1 MAAQA
6 MAQFRFSPLS
16 SHYRYHYQYN
26 YHSTPSFPSPRRHPR
41 NQRLHLS
48 FSGGDRGGS
57 GGGGGGGDSDGGG
70 GDNEKNVGL
79 GVVGMVLNGWR
90 SRIVADPQ
98 FPFKVL
104 MEELV
109 GVSAAVAGD
118 MATRPKFGLNE
129 LDLVFSTLVVGSIL
143 NFILMYLLAPTSC
156 SSSSSTLP
164 WIFARCPSSHMF
176 EAGPYGSVERLG
188 TLLYKGGVFALVGL
202 GAGLVGTAISNGL
215 IATRKKVD
223 PTFQSPNKS
232 PPMVLNA
239 FTWAAHMGVSSNVR
253 YQTLN
258 GVEFLLDK
266 WLPPLLF
273 KFSVLALRFI
283 NNVAGGMTF
292 VMLARFTGSQAAAA
306 AAVPVPVP
314 VPKHS

>member
-98 FPFKVL
+98 FPFEVL
-104 MEELV
+104 MEEL
-109 GVSAAVAGD
+109 D
-118 MATRPKFGLNE
+118 F
-129 LDLVFSTLVVGSIL
+129 VFSTLVVGSIL

-156 SSSSSTLP
+156 SSCSTLS
-164 WIFARCPSSHMF
+164 WILATCHLIIKIVVR
-176 EAGPYGSVERLG
+176 SVC
-188 TLLYKGGVFALVGL
+188 
-202 GAGLVGTAISNGL
+202 
-215 IATRKKVD
+215 
-223 PTFQSPNKS
+223 
-232 PPMVLNA
+232 LN
-239 FTWAAHMGVSSNVR
+239 
-253 YQTLN
+253 
-258 GVEFLLDK
+258 
-266 WLPPLLF
+266 
-273 KFSVLALRFI
+273 
-283 NNVAGGMTF
+283 
-292 VMLARFTGSQAAAA
+292 
-306 AAVPVPVP
+306 
-314 VPKHS
+314 

>member
-90 SRIVADPQ
+90 SRVAADPQ

-104 MEELV
+104 MEEL
-109 GVSAAVAGD
+109 D
-118 MATRPKFGLNE
+118 F
-129 LDLVFSTLVVGSIL
+129 VFSTLVVGSIL
-143 NFILMYLLAPTSC
+143 NFILLFFFLFHTTLDLLPHESERATVMRQ
-156 SSSSSTLP
+156 LLHD
-164 WIFARCPSSHMF
+164 RRMENPSS
-176 EAGPYGSVERLG
+176 
-188 TLLYKGGVFALVGL
+188 
-202 GAGLVGTAISNGL
+202 
-215 IATRKKVD
+215 
-223 PTFQSPNKS
+223 
-232 PPMVLNA
+232 
-239 FTWAAHMGVSSNVR
+239 
-253 YQTLN
+253 
-258 GVEFLLDK
+258 
-266 WLPPLLF
+266 
-273 KFSVLALRFI
+273 
-283 NNVAGGMTF
+283 
-292 VMLARFTGSQAAAA
+292 
-306 AAVPVPVP
+306 
-314 VPKHS
+314 

>member
-104 MEELV
+104 MEEL
-109 GVSAAVAGD
+109 D
-118 MATRPKFGLNE
+118 F
-129 LDLVFSTLVVGSIL
+129 VFSTLVVGSIL

-156 SSSSSTLP
+156 SSSCSTLS
-164 WIFARCPSSHMF
+164 WILATCHLIIKIVVI
-176 EAGPYGSVERLG
+176 SVC
-188 TLLYKGGVFALVGL
+188 
-202 GAGLVGTAISNGL
+202 
-215 IATRKKVD
+215 
-223 PTFQSPNKS
+223 
-232 PPMVLNA
+232 LN
-239 FTWAAHMGVSSNVR
+239 
-253 YQTLN
+253 
-258 GVEFLLDK
+258 
-266 WLPPLLF
+266 
-273 KFSVLALRFI
+273 
-283 NNVAGGMTF
+283 
-292 VMLARFTGSQAAAA
+292 
-306 AAVPVPVP
+306 
-314 VPKHS
+314 